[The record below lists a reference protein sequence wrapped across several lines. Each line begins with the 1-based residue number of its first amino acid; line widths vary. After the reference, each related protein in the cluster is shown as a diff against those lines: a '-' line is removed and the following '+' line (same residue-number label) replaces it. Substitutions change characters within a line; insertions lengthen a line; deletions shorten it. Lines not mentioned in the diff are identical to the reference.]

1 MFYIEQFISSE
12 MIVLDL
18 LRSEL
23 LQDVELL

>member
-1 MFYIEQFISSE
+1 MFYIEQFISLE